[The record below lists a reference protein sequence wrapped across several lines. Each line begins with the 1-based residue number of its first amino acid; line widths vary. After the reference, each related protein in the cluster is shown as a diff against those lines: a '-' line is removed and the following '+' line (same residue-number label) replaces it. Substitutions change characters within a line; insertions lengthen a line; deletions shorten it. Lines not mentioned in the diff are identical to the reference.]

1 MSIINAVV
9 AILLAVLLVA
19 SGVGKLARAEA
30 QLTTLRTVQF
40 PEDKIWMLATA
51 EIAGALGLAA
61 GLLWWPLGIAAAMGV
76 MGYFI
81 GAIAA
86 HLRKRDRN
94 IAPASV
100 LLAIAALALALRVLT
115 I

>member
-1 MSIINAVV
+1 
-9 AILLAVLLVA
+9 
-19 SGVGKLARAEA
+19 
-30 QLTTLRTVQF
+30 
-40 PEDKIWMLATA
+40 
-51 EIAGALGLAA
+51 
-61 GLLWWPLGIAAAMGV
+61 

-100 LLAIAALALALRVLT
+100 LLAIAALALALRILT